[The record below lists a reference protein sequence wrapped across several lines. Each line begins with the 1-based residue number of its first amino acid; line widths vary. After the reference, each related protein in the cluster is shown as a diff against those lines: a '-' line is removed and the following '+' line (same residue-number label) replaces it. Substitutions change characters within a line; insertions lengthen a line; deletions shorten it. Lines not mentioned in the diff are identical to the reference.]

1 MLTPNDLVLL
11 REALAYWSTHAVG
24 LELADKAST
33 ELADVDASEE
43 DIVALYK
50 RLMPDNVRYIVV
62 DGDTNHVVNTRLFR
76 KVPEIQ
82 PASDRWQVRTVI
94 G

>member
-1 MLTPNDLVLL
+1 MLTPNDFILL

-33 ELADVDASEE
+33 ESADVDASEE
-43 DIVALYK
+43 DITTLYEK
-50 RLMPDNVRYIVV
+50 LTTDNVRYIVV
-62 DGDTNHVVNTRLFR
+62 DGNTNHVVNTRLFR

-82 PASDRWQVRTVI
+82 PASARP
-94 G
+94 